1 MSEADAQ
8 PASKAAK
15 KPFDVSV
22 LFATCGVLFSLL
34 IFLFMLKQERENVIQ
49 QFNADMSYQL
59 ADFQLALSNNIQKP
73 HAVQTSLS
81 MAPAESAVLQQLNN
95 TVTTNPLLNALV
107 WVPASGAT
115 VWSDESEASYASVA
129 EVQGWVAD
137 PEQRADN
144 QFMVAELNGAST
156 LLYSYPETSSG
167 NLIAIMGVVTLIE
180 NSLSDSIDPNV
191 VLKILESD
199 GSLLYSSGD
208 MVVAEDAIFNQ
219 ALSGDIQWVL
229 SYAASEDY
237 LSDKMSFMPGLFL
250 LIGLFLSFSI
260 ASYMKKLLRTLAML
274 REEQDVLAQ
283 QVLDANW
290 NDPLTGLANRVHFD
304 ETLDIECRRAVR
316 DFSPL
321 SMMVVEIDQYSE
333 LVASV
338 GEQGADVTLQK
349 IAKELQSCVTRPGDL
364 IARTDDYQFSF
375 ILPSTNEMV
384 TYLAER
390 CLQAVQ
396 TLQLPHD
403 SSSVASVITISAGLV
418 TMQPS
423 KDLTPERLM
432 GSAVEQM
439 QKAQESG
446 GNQYISFAEH
456 GLEPGVTYS
465 V

>member
-8 PASKAAK
+8 PATKAAK

-59 ADFQLALSNNIQKP
+59 ADFQLALSSNIQKP
-73 HAVQTSLS
+73 HALQTSLS
-81 MAPAESAVLQQLNN
+81 MAPSESAVLQQLNN
-95 TVTTNPLLNALV
+95 TVTNNPLLNALV
-107 WVPASGAT
+107 WVPTSGVT
-115 VWSDESEASYASVA
+115 VWSDDSGTSYASVA
-129 EVQGWVAD
+129 DVQGWLAD
-137 PEQRADN
+137 SEQRANN
-144 QFMVAELNGAST
+144 QFMVTELNGASM
-156 LLYSYPETSSG
+156 LLHSYPVTPSG
-167 NLIAIMGVVTLIE
+167 NLIAIMDVVALIE
-180 NSLSDSIDPNV
+180 RSLSDSINPDV
-191 VLKILESD
+191 VLKILKSD

-208 MVVAEDAIFNQ
+208 LVVAEDAIFNQ

-274 REEQDVLAQ
+274 REEQDVLSQ

-333 LVASV
+333 LVTSY
-338 GEQGADVTLQK
+338 GEQGAEVTLQK
-349 IAKELQSCVTRPGDL
+349 VAKELQSCVTRPGDL
-364 IARTDDYQFSF
+364 IARTDDNQFSF

-390 CLQAVQ
+390 CLQAVE

-403 SSSVASVITISAGLV
+403 SSSVASVISISAGLV

-432 GSAVEQM
+432 EGAVEQM
-439 QKAQESG
+439 KKAQQSG
-446 GNQYISFAEH
+446 GNQYMSLAEH

>member
-22 LFATCGVLFSLL
+22 LFAICGVLFSLL

-59 ADFQLALSNNIQKP
+59 AEFQLALNNNLQKTNLVQASLIITP
-73 HAVQTSLS
+73 TELAAVQ
-81 MAPAESAVLQQLNN
+81 ELNN
-95 TVTTNPLLNALV
+95 AVTANPLLNSLI
-107 WVPASGAT
+107 WIPNNGAA
-115 VWSDESEASYASVA
+115 VWSGGTEASYASVA
-129 EVQGWVAD
+129 EVQGWITD
-137 PEQRADN
+137 SEQRVSN
-144 QFMVAELNGAST
+144 QFMVIELNGSSA
-156 LLYSYPETSSG
+156 LLYSSPASSSG
-167 NLIAIMGVVTLIE
+167 NLIAIMALTALIE
-180 NSLSDSIDPNV
+180 NSLPGPIDPGV
-191 VLKILESD
+191 VLNILESD
-199 GSLLYSSGD
+199 GALLYSSGD
-208 MVVAEDAIFNQ
+208 RVVAEDAIFNQ

-237 LSDKMSFMPGLFL
+237 LSEKMSFMPGLFL

-260 ASYMKKLLRTLAML
+260 ASYMKKLLRNLVML

-333 LVASV
+333 LVTSY
-338 GEQGADVTLQK
+338 GKEGAEVTLQK
-349 IAKELQSCVTRPGDL
+349 IAMELKSCVTRPGDL
-364 IARTDDYQFSF
+364 IARTDDHQFSF

-390 CLQAVQ
+390 CLQAVE

-403 SSSVASVITISAGLV
+403 SSSVASVISISAGLV
-418 TMQPS
+418 TLQPS
-423 KDLTPERLM
+423 KDLTPERM
-432 GSAVEQM
+432 IEGAVEQM
-439 QKAQESG
+439 LKAQGNG
-446 GNQYISFAEH
+446 GNQYMSFAEH